1 MDIVKGW
8 PKYWPRFANASWVDL
23 FETTM
28 ELARFRCQGNGGKAD
43 DGIQEMEEELP
54 EPLVSTLK
62 LSPLL
67 CFPPSICDSFLFH
80 LHPKNSHPL
89 HLFITPTLS
98 LFLMDYS
105 GGGPA
110 PAPATGRARVRGR
123 WCYCRCFRRSYTW
136 IQDVLHPAMTSHE
149 QSTKLANIMAHAG
162 LSAGCMDQGKRE
174 TKCVGALDAC
184 LPACF
189 ACCIPPHLTFP
200 SLVDCGVCTP
210 CLV

>member
-1 MDIVKGW
+1 
-8 PKYWPRFANASWVDL
+8 
-23 FETTM
+23 M

-54 EPLVSTLK
+54 EPLASTLK

-67 CFPPSICDSFLFH
+67 CFPHSICDSFLFH

-98 LFLMDYS
+98 FFLMDYS

-123 WCYCRCFRRSYTW
+123 WCYCRCFRRWGRCFCCCYCCNSFPPTQDDLRGPATAATW
-136 IQDVLHPAMTSHE
+136 APRPTEISPPTLPTTYRTRWVYSRHTL
-149 QSTKLANIMAHAG
+149 
-162 LSAGCMDQGKRE
+162 R
-174 TKCVGALDAC
+174 AL
-184 LPACF
+184 F
-189 ACCIPPHLTFP
+189 R
-200 SLVDCGVCTP
+200 
-210 CLV
+210 

>member
-28 ELARFRCQGNGGKAD
+28 ELARFRCQGNGGKAE

-54 EPLVSTLK
+54 EPLASTQK

-67 CFPPSICDSFLFH
+67 CFPHSICDSFLFH

-98 LFLMDYS
+98 FFLMDYS

-123 WCYCRCFRRSYTW
+123 WCYCRCFRRTTSAAPPPPPPEPHALQRFRPQHFLPPT
-136 IQDVLHPAMTSHE
+136 VPAPTHGYKM
-149 QSTKLANIMAHAG
+149 
-162 LSAGCMDQGKRE
+162 
-174 TKCVGALDAC
+174 
-184 LPACF
+184 
-189 ACCIPPHLTFP
+189 CCILP
-200 SLVDCGVCTP
+200 
-210 CLV
+210 

>member
-1 MDIVKGW
+1 MISSAVETSVADSRSANRNISNKPASASSSSTVTLRWHFTLLHHFVQTETLDIGLGL
-8 PKYWPRFANASWVDL
+8 S
-23 FETTM
+23 ETFCIPLG
-28 ELARFRCQGNGGKAD
+28 LAVYGL
-43 DGIQEMEEELP
+43 M
-54 EPLVSTLK
+54 
-62 LSPLL
+62 LL
-67 CFPPSICDSFLFH
+67 FLFFFC
-80 LHPKNSHPL
+80 S
-89 HLFITPTLS
+89 
-98 LFLMDYS
+98 
-105 GGGPA
+105 
-110 PAPATGRARVRGR
+110 
-123 WCYCRCFRRSYTW
+123 SYTR